1 MVIGV
6 VRELLLKYNRSFLND
21 FGGPI
26 TLTKDLAI
34 CVMWRIS
41 YTKRRANSK
50 SKVLSKD
57 FKDIKEQ
64 YLFNVNSIV
73 LMEDIPQ
80 KMILNWDQVGM
91 KIVPSSGSAWT
102 KEKSG
107 TKRVEIIAI
116 DDKRQI
122 TESLLVN

>member
-6 VRELLLKYNRSFLND
+6 VRELLLKHNRSFLND

-50 SKVLSKD
+50 SKVLS
-57 FKDIKEQ
+57 KDIKEQ

-102 KEKSG
+102 MEKSG

-122 TESLLVN
+122 TESLLVH